1 MSHPLP
7 EALTTVLQL
16 DRTAAHA
23 AAFVIGTH
31 HADVL
36 QWVVRI
42 LCGDAP
48 MEESRSKPKANGAAR
63 RGRKVNSHRKPRNN
77 GDSRR
82 LAKREADD
90 QTLLGAMKANP
101 GGAIND
107 WARAIHK
114 SRTSCV
120 SALHRLRDAGLAE
133 SAEGKWR
140 LVESEAPRAP
150 RWIEPVSAVGR
161 REHASA

>member
-1 MSHPLP
+1 
-7 EALTTVLQL
+7 
-16 DRTAAHA
+16 
-23 AAFVIGTH
+23 
-31 HADVL
+31 
-36 QWVVRI
+36 
-42 LCGDAP
+42 
-48 MEESRSKPKANGAAR
+48 
-63 RGRKVNSHRKPRNN
+63 
-77 GDSRR
+77 
-82 LAKREADD
+82 
-90 QTLLGAMKANP
+90 MKANP

-150 RWIEPVSAVGR
+150 RWVEPVSAGGR